1 MDVTLYT
8 KTGDLGETGLL
19 YGGRVLKNDPR
30 VEAYGTVDEAISAM
44 GIARSFT
51 KDGYV
56 KILLLKLQKEL
67 FVVGSEL
74 ATSVESYEK
83 FLEHF
88 SPVSKEMVSSLEFC
102 LDELMEAV
110 KLPPNFIVPGSSPAS
125 AAIDLGRSI
134 IRRAERCVVTLKHEN
149 QLSNDQII
157 IYLNRLADVLF
168 ILARYEDRELDFE
181 VVTGEN
187 AL

>member
-8 KTGDLGETGLL
+8 RTGDSGETGLL
-19 YGGRVLKNDPR
+19 YGGRVSKNDPR
-30 VEAYGTVDEAISAM
+30 VEAYGAVDDAISAM
-44 GIARSFT
+44 GLARSYTSDEF
-51 KDGYV
+51 V
-56 KILLLKLQKEL
+56 KTLIMKLQKEL

-74 ATSVESYEK
+74 ATSSESYEK

-88 SPVSKEMVSSLEFC
+88 SPVNKEMVINLEKV
-102 LDELMEAV
+102 LDELMEIV
-110 KLPPNFIVPGSSPAS
+110 KLPPNFIVPGSSPTS

-134 IRRAERCVVTLKHEN
+134 IRRAERCVVTLKQQN
-149 QLSNDQII
+149 QVFNDQII

-168 ILARYEDRELDFE
+168 ILARYQDRELDFE

-187 AL
+187 SL